1 MNPLYFRKFLLSWYG
16 SNKRDLPWRQNQ
28 APYNVWISEIILQQ
42 TRINQ
47 GINYYNRLMEKYPDV
62 NSLASSPEEE
72 VLKMWQGLG
81 YYSRARNLL
90 TASKQIVNNYNS
102 RFPTNYFELKK
113 LKGVGEYTASA
124 IASIVFNE
132 PVAAI
137 DGNVY
142 RVLSRIFAI
151 DLPINSTSGKK
162 YFKSL
167 ANEIIDRENPGDFNQ
182 AMMDFG
188 ALQCIPANPDCT
200 VCPFKGDC
208 LAFLNGEIKKFPLK
222 NGKTHVRDRYFSY
235 LVIEQGQ
242 FILFNK
248 RTDHDIWKNMY
259 DFPLVETSEPFDK
272 TELIFSDN
280 WKNFFNNEKVTI
292 TYISEEK
299 THLLTHQRIHA
310 RFYHILPN
318 SLKNIPPQFI
328 LIDKK
333 DIFDLPVPKIIE
345 KYILN
350 LNFII

>member
-1 MNPLYFRKFLLSWYG
+1 MKPLNFRNFLLSWYG
-16 SNKRDLPWRQNQ
+16 SHKRDLPWRQNT

-42 TRINQ
+42 TRIFQ
-47 GINYYNRLMEKYPDV
+47 GINYYYRLIGKYPDV
-62 NSLASSPEEE
+62 TSLASATEEE
-72 VLKMWQGLG
+72 ILKIWQGLG

-90 TASKQIVNNYNS
+90 TASKQIVNNYS
-102 RFPTNYFELKK
+102 GRFPTSYFELKK

-124 IASIVFNE
+124 IASIAFNE

-162 YFKSL
+162 YFKNL
-167 ANEIIDRENPGDFNQ
+167 ANEMIDRDNPGDFNQ

-188 ALQCIPANPDCT
+188 ALQCIPVNPDCN
-200 VCPFKGDC
+200 VCPFNVNC
-208 LAFLNGEIKKFPLK
+208 LALQNNSVKIFPLK
-222 NGKTHVRDRYFSY
+222 NRKTQVRNRYFNY
-235 LVIEQGQ
+235 LVIE
-242 FILFNK
+242 IEHSLLFNK
-248 RTDHDIWKNMY
+248 RRNHDIWKNMY
-259 DFPLVETSEPFDK
+259 DFPLIETSEPFDK

-280 WKNFFNNEKVTI
+280 LKNFFNNEIVTI
-292 TYISEEK
+292 THISEEK
-299 THLLTHQRIHA
+299 IHLLTHQRIHA

-345 KYILN
+345 KYILD